1 MAQQGKLRG
10 REDGLYVLAY
20 NAAAGRS
27 VRHAHQIFF
36 VDGAVLANELACH
49 APVLRKHKQASGVD
63 IEPPSGSQ
71 AAQLAG
77 QKAHGFGVAAPVAGV
92 VYQGGGALVAVFGL
106 AADVAHGFVQQD
118 GDLLLLLA
126 VGGAVDVDAVA
137 FCHALA
143 CAGGQLIDENPAA
156 GNPLVSLAPRA

>member
-1 MAQQGKLRG
+1 MAQQGKLRVW
-10 REDGLYVLAY
+10 EDGLYVVVY
-20 NAAAGRS
+20 DAAAGRG

-36 VDGAVLANELACH
+36 VYGAVLADELACN
-49 APVLRKHKQASGVD
+49 APVLREYEQARGID
-63 IEPPSGSQ
+63 IKSPGGSQ
-71 AAQLAG
+71 TAQLAG

-106 AADVAHGFVQQD
+106 AADVAHGLVQQD

-126 VGGAVDVDAVA
+126 VGSAVDVDAVA

-143 CAGGQLIDENPAA
+143 CAGGLLIDEDPAA
-156 GNPLVSLAPRA
+156 GNPLVGFAP